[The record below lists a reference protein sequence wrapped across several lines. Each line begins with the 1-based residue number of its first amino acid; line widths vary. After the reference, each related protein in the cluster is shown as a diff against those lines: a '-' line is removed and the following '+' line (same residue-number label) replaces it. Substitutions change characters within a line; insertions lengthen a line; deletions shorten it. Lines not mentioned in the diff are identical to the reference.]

1 MKRILEIILPQKIDN
16 SLKGSKLPFFVFAIY
31 AVISTGRSL
40 IHLLATDGGAGSIA
54 GMDLSVTGAK
64 GIIFAF
70 ALWGSSQLILAMVQI
85 IVVLRYRAL
94 VPLMYCL
101 LIIEILLRQLV
112 GYLKPVSFAH
122 TPPGAIANQII
133 LPLAL
138 LMLVM
143 SVRGALRSSS

>member
-54 GMDLSVTGAK
+54 GMDLSVTGAQ
-64 GIIFAF
+64 GIILAF
-70 ALWGSSQLILAMVQI
+70 ALWGSSQLILALIQI

-101 LIIEILLRQLV
+101 LIIETLLRQLV

-122 TPPGAIANQII
+122 TPPGAVGNKII

-138 LMLVM
+138 LMLLM

>member
-54 GMDLSVTGAK
+54 GMDLSVTGAQ
-64 GIIFAF
+64 GIILAF
-70 ALWGSSQLILAMVQI
+70 ALWGSSQLILALIQI

>member
-54 GMDLSVTGAK
+54 GMDLSVTGAQ

-101 LIIEILLRQLV
+101 LIIETLLRQLV

-122 TPPGAIANQII
+122 TPPGAVGNKII

-138 LMLVM
+138 LMLLM